1 MDTGILANTGIFVGT
16 VIFVNT
22 DIFVGMVIFVSVGIF
37 GGTCIFRKHM
47 YRIVVA
53 CAPRPGINGYQTSWK
68 LFIIYQRSA
77 PGYKRIPE
85 DGNSLYNVRHLT
97 SSAIILLYGSP
108 TTFS

>member
-1 MDTGILANTGIFVGT
+1 MNTGILVNTGILANTGIFVGT

-53 CAPRPGINGYQTSWK
+53 CAPRPGIKGSQRTGIFISHTSFGEFRNYQIGRASC
-68 LFIIYQRSA
+68 RE
-77 PGYKRIPE
+77 R
-85 DGNSLYNVRHLT
+85 V
-97 SSAIILLYGSP
+97 
-108 TTFS
+108 